1 MPTFNELTLS
11 RLEKRFG
18 LQEVKEHELL
28 TNWLASEASITD
40 EEQTQLLKIQK
51 KHSAY
56 IYSYNESELTTK
68 VITPIINLVDF
79 ETPYSW
85 SFLQRELSAVI
96 DGELLSGKPDLLIA
110 KGTKDPDIPYF
121 CLHEYKQAFD
131 NSGDPA
137 GQCLAAMLVA
147 QELNQHQF
155 MMYGAFVVGADW
167 FFMILQEK
175 IYSISSV
182 YVVTKPEI
190 FDIFR
195 ILKAMKNQIIY
206 NAEQSR

>member
-1 MPTFNELTLS
+1 MSTFNEATLS

-18 LQEVKEHELL
+18 LQEIQEHQLL
-28 TNWLASEASITD
+28 TNWLTSEAIITD
-40 EEQTQLLKIQK
+40 EERKELLKLQK
-51 KHSAY
+51 KHSNY

-79 ETPYSW
+79 ETEYSW

-96 DGELLSGKPDLLIA
+96 DGELLNGKPDLMIA
-110 KGTKDPDIPYF
+110 KGTKDPEMPYF
-121 CLHEYKQAFD
+121 CLHEYKRAFD

-147 QELNQHQF
+147 QELNHAQR
-155 MMYGAFVVGADW
+155 MIYGAFVVGADW
-167 FFMILQEK
+167 FFMILK
-175 IYSISSV
+175 DKTYSVSSV
-182 YVVTKPEI
+182 YVVTKLEI

-195 ILKAMKNQIIY
+195 ILKAMKNQIIS
-206 NAEQSR
+206 NATNS